1 MNDNKK
7 MVHYLL
13 KRVFD
18 MDPVLKSMAIS
29 TSLNDDTMKI
39 LRHVH
44 ETLDVFKTEVDRFN
58 EPTNWRSFT
67 KIAKAKEWEK
77 TFKMLNDRLNQ
88 CFSDLQL
95 ASTLS
100 IEDARRRDFEESKG
114 SLQAMCTLVIHEI
127 KESTKSVASDGNS
140 TEGQVELK
148 NMLEEVKEI
157 ATNSE
162 EHILGFLKE
171 TALSAEEKIELL
183 SMKDVIVSHSQQCVE
198 SIDNSLKGISDE
210 LALLKDIV
218 QLNAMAADREKMRSI
233 LLGRITID
241 SSKIEF

>member
-1 MNDNKK
+1 MADTLMHCLGILQYLKEQYDNMNDNKK

-13 KRVFD
+13 KRVFE
-18 MDPVLKSMAIS
+18 MEPVLKSMAIS
-29 TSLNDDTMKI
+29 PSLNDDTMKI

-44 ETLDVFKTEVDRFN
+44 ETLGVFKTEVDRFN

-100 IEDARRRDFEESKG
+100 IEDARRRNFEDSKC
-114 SLQAMCTLVIHEI
+114 SLQAMCTLVIQEI

-140 TEGQVELK
+140 
-148 NMLEEVKEI
+148 
-157 ATNSE
+157 
-162 EHILGFLKE
+162 
-171 TALSAEEKIELL
+171 
-183 SMKDVIVSHSQQCVE
+183 
-198 SIDNSLKGISDE
+198 
-210 LALLKDIV
+210 
-218 QLNAMAADREKMRSI
+218 DR
-233 LLGRITID
+233 
-241 SSKIEF
+241 